1 MANHAGP
8 RRRARELALQCL
20 YQWDQ
25 QRHEADLDIA
35 EEVLDS
41 LNAEPDSR
49 PHARLILSTYWE
61 RSTEI
66 DEWID
71 SSSDNWRIARM
82 AVIDRNV
89 LRIAATEMRWIEEVP
104 PKVAIDEAIEIV
116 RRFSTE
122 KSATFVN
129 GILDKLMK
137 DAEQENGLR

>member
-1 MANHAGP
+1 
-8 RRRARELALQCL
+8 L

-49 PHARLILSTYWE
+49 PYARLILSTYWE

-129 GILDKLMK
+129 GVLDKLMK
-137 DAEQENGLR
+137 DAE